1 MDLIASSEVFTSLSV
16 CGDEAAQRWAC
27 ILAIQSEKVCAKH
40 NIPREFEYVC
50 YNWLQ

>member
-1 MDLIASSEVFTSLSV
+1 MNLITSSEVFTSLSV
-16 CGDEAAQRWAC
+16 CGDEAAESWVC

-40 NIPREFEYVC
+40 NIPHESEYVC